1 MKIQLFVPCFID
13 QIYPE
18 TAFSIIKI
26 FEKLNIE
33 VLYNP
38 KTTCCGQ
45 VSFNSGYWKET
56 RKIAEKF
63 IGDYEPGIPIVGPS
77 ASCVGFVKNYY
88 PELFENKEEIKNF
101 GSQIYEFTDFIVNHL
116 KLTELGAV
124 FPEKV
129 AYHSSCAS
137 LREYGLT
144 TEPYK
149 LLEKVKG
156 LELVPFEDQ
165 EVCCGFG
172 GTFSVK
178 HEPISTAMA
187 QQKVENILKAGANYI
202 TSTDSSCLM
211 HLQGYIDKH
220 KIELKSL
227 HIADILASG
236 L

>member
-13 QIYPE
+13 QFYPE
-18 TAFSIIKI
+18 TAFNIIKI

-33 VLYNP
+33 VIYNP
-38 KTTCCGQ
+38 ETTCCGQ
-45 VSFNSGYWKET
+45 ISFTSGYWKET
-56 RKIAEKF
+56 KKIAEKF
-63 IGDYEPGIPIVGPS
+63 INDYEKGVPIVGPS

-88 PELFENKEEIKNF
+88 PELFENKEKINDF
-101 GSQIYEFTDFIVNHL
+101 SSQIFEFTDFLVNHI
-116 KLTELGAV
+116 KVMDIGAE
-124 FPEKV
+124 FHEKV
-129 AYHSSCAS
+129 AYHSSCSS

-156 LELVPFEDQ
+156 LELIEFEDQ
-165 EVCCGFG
+165 DVCCGFG

-178 HEPISTAMA
+178 HEPISTTMA
-187 QQKVENILKAGANYI
+187 QQKVENILKSGANFI

-211 HLQGYIDKH
+211 NLQGYIDKN
-220 KIELKSL
+220 KINLKTK